1 MRGALSINSPCAE
14 AQSLRAKS
22 SGKNNYNRSPS
33 KRSRT
38 PPIPTSPLL
47 SLPPPPLPTPFLSP
61 WAGSSKPLS
70 HPYPGT
76 TSHIRGST
84 ILYKILAVVMLG
96 ALYYY
101 FFITTR
107 QRFEPRV
114 RSPTCRSANN
124 NTNDILLSVLTRGDI
139 YIAPAPFS
147 NHHVCCIRFKI
158 ELREYNRGYPRDT
171 FSLSLSRVIRYV

>member
-1 MRGALSINSPCAE
+1 M
-14 AQSLRAKS
+14 
-22 SGKNNYNRSPS
+22 
-33 KRSRT
+33 
-38 PPIPTSPLL
+38 
-47 SLPPPPLPTPFLSP
+47 
-61 WAGSSKPLS
+61 
-70 HPYPGT
+70 
-76 TSHIRGST
+76 